1 MSARDKR
8 TVAWSATRIERT
20 AIVRSPARSTKAGPP
35 IPACRSAAAAFS
47 PTIPVEPKTFMKT
60 MGSMTK
66 SGLDAGLH
74 GLE

>member
-20 AIVRSPARSTKAGPP
+20 AIVRSPTRSTKAGPP
-35 IPACRSAAAAFS
+35 IPACRERGSCVFADD
-47 PTIPVEPKTFMKT
+47 PVEPKTFMKT